1 MSGEAER
8 STSSADIVRD
18 TLREY
23 AERGVFRGFD
33 HSRHAGQESG
43 EDGEKGFA
51 SSFRFFWLGPRP
63 FHIDVSPDG
72 AILGVRNPLPALARY
87 PAVRSDVERMID
99 ERLDM
104 GEGPLPPHRRIDP
117 ETVSLELTTAS
128 RPASG
133 PASRPGSDTGA
144 RDSTGSGVTDAEAS
158 LDLVVTIREGHHEYA
173 VRKVLNL
180 IHEIWVRLQDRHQ
193 RYLWEEFQAP
203 ME

>member
-1 MSGEAER
+1 MSGEGEGSA
-8 STSSADIVRD
+8 TSPADIVLD

-33 HSRHAGQESG
+33 HHGHPGSETR
-43 EDGEKGFA
+43 EDGEGGVA
-51 SSFRFFWLGPRP
+51 SFRFFWLGPRP

-72 AILGVRNPLPALARY
+72 ATLRVRSPLPALARY

-117 ETVSLELTTAS
+117 EMVSVELVTAS
-128 RPASG
+128 RPD
-133 PASRPGSDTGA
+133 SDTGA
-144 RDSTGSGVTDAEAS
+144 GESTGSGTPGGEAS
-158 LDLVVTIREGHHEYA
+158 VDLVVTIREGHHEYA